1 MTDDYTTL
9 LVDEDGPVDWLTLNR
24 PDRLNALNPEMVD
37 ELLDYFHR
45 IANDRRLRIVVIRG
59 AGRAFCAGLDLG
71 VDPVAAMRNASDGL
85 IAQRR
90 VSEIVLRMRRAPQ
103 AIVSL
108 VHGPACGGGFAIALA
123 SDIRLA
129 GDSARMNAAFI
140 RLGLSACDIGV
151 SYFLPRLVGASLAAE
166 LMLTGDFIG
175 AERALALGL
184 VSRVVP
190 DADLGEAVR
199 PLLASML
206 ATSPLGLRL
215 TKECLRMSID
225 APSLEA
231 AVAMEDRNQILCSLG
246 PDFAEGLAAFR
257 EKRRP
262 HYAETGGAR

>member
-24 PDRLNALNPEMVD
+24 PDQLNALDAKMVEEM
-37 ELLDYFHR
+37 LDYFDR
-45 IANDRRLRIVVIRG
+45 IANDSRLRIVVIRG

-71 VDPVAAMRNASDGL
+71 VDPTEAMSNASDGL

-103 AIVSL
+103 PIVSL
-108 VHGPACGGGFAIALA
+108 IHGPACGGGFAIALA

-190 DADLGEAVR
+190 DADLGEAAR

-215 TKECLRMSID
+215 TKECLRLSID

-246 PDFAEGLAAFR
+246 PDFAEGIAAFR

-262 HYAETGGAR
+262 HFAETGDSR

>member
-59 AGRAFCAGLDLG
+59 AGRGFCAGLDLG

-151 SYFLPRLVGASLAAE
+151 S
-166 LMLTGDFIG
+166 
-175 AERALALGL
+175 
-184 VSRVVP
+184 
-190 DADLGEAVR
+190 
-199 PLLASML
+199 
-206 ATSPLGLRL
+206 
-215 TKECLRMSID
+215 
-225 APSLEA
+225 
-231 AVAMEDRNQILCSLG
+231 
-246 PDFAEGLAAFR
+246 
-257 EKRRP
+257 
-262 HYAETGGAR
+262 